1 MKEYRHLPPKIK
13 DKVESCMAEEEEIQV
28 FFLAG
33 KPMFSSPDYV
43 FITTK
48 RVLIID
54 IRTIGHLTES
64 YINVKSDLLFSEI
77 KSVDLS
83 RTFKNKL
90 FRQANLKID
99 IDGYKHLIKGANYEV
114 TKKAL
119 KLISSGMQKCS

>member
-1 MKEYRHLPPKIK
+1 MKEFRHLPQSVK
-13 DKVESCMAEEEEIQV
+13 DAVESRIEEEEEIQL

-43 FITTK
+43 FITTE

-64 YINVKSDLLFSEI
+64 YVNVKSDLLFSEI
-77 KSVDLS
+77 KSVKLN

-90 FRQANLKID
+90 FRQANLEID
-99 IDGYKHLIKGANYEV
+99 IDGYKHLIKGANCKV
-114 TKKAL
+114 AKKAL